1 MNRVDKFASKA
12 KEYDTLQRRLLT
24 AKAIANKIRVNINL
38 RKDMHI
44 VDFGSGTGLLLESLA
59 KDIAKVTAIDI
70 SPSMTNILREKSIP
84 CKLDIK
90 EIDLTKEDL
99 DLKVDGI
106 VSSMTIHHIRDVQA
120 LFKKFHKMLKSGGFI
135 AIADLDSEDGS
146 FHSVDTGVE
155 HFGFDRKEFID
166 LAKEAGFTNI
176 KIEDATTISKPHKE
190 FNVFLLTASKE

>member
-12 KEYDTLQRRLLT
+12 KEYDALQRRLLT

-84 CKLDIK
+84 CKLDVK

>member
-12 KEYDTLQRRLLT
+12 KEYDALQRRLLT